1 MPVCY
6 HTPVSRS
13 PLKMA
18 EKNHHLSTTDANGAN
33 NAGGNLFAR
42 LAKTR
47 RHLADG
53 VAGLF
58 GGNAPLSQ
66 SLFDNLHD
74 HLLLA
79 DVGVAASERIINR
92 LRTDANDRRFKRPE
106 QLTEALRAVL
116 AEILEPCQ
124 QPLLVEAVGRPFVI
138 LMVGVNGVGKTTTL
152 AKLAARLQRQGC
164 AVMLAA
170 CDTFRAAAVEQLQ
183 HWGRQLEIP
192 VIAQSSGA
200 DAAAVAFD
208 ACNAARA
215 RAVDALL
222 IDTAGRQ
229 HTDDNLMAQLQKI
242 TRALGKAE
250 ATFPDEILLTVDAG
264 NGHNALSQVAHFQ
277 RATGVTGLCVAK
289 LDGSA
294 KGGMVV
300 ALAGRFGRPIR
311 YVGVGQEAEDWRPF
325 CAAEFID
332 ALLPAET

>member
-1 MPVCY
+1 
-6 HTPVSRS
+6 
-13 PLKMA
+13 MA
-18 EKNHHLSTTDANGAN
+18 EKNSHLSTTDANGAN
-33 NAGGNLFAR
+33 SANSAGGNLFAR

-124 QPLLVEAVGRPFVI
+124 QPLLVEAAGRPFVI

-183 HWGRQLEIP
+183 HWGRQLDIP

-229 HTDDNLMAQLQKI
+229 HTDDNLMAQLQKM
-242 TRALGKAE
+242 TRVLGKADPG
-250 ATFPDEILLTVDAG
+250 FPDEILLTVDAG
-264 NGHNALSQVAHFQ
+264 NGHNALSQAAHFQ
-277 RATGVTGLCVAK
+277 QSTGLGGLCVAK

-294 KGGMVV
+294 RGGTVV
-300 ALAGRFGRPIR
+300 ALAERFGLPIR
-311 YVGVGQEAEDWRPF
+311 YVGVGQEAEDLRPF